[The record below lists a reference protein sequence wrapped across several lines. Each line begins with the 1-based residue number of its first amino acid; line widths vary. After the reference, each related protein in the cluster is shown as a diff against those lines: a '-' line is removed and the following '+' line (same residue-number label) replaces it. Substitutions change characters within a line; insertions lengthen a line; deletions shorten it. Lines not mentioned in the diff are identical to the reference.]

1 MGGKLIV
8 VVGPMYAGK
17 TAWLID
23 YAAGKDFRAFLPEI
37 AVRGLRSRDGRELPA
52 TRLPVDIAGNVELG
66 EASLYLFD
74 EVQFFGKGFVELV
87 LELLRSGKD
96 VVAAGLDLD
105 WQGRPFETT
114 ASLLALADVVVKLTA
129 RCAVCGAPARFSW
142 KVSADGHRIDPAAHY
157 EPRCRHHYPPLRGS

>member
-1 MGGKLIV
+1 MIV

-23 YAAGKDFRAFLPEI
+23 YAAGKDFRAFVPGI

-52 TRLPVDIAGNVELG
+52 TRLPADVPGNVELG
-66 EASLYLFD
+66 AAQVYLFD
-74 EVQFFGKGFVELV
+74 EVQFFGKDLVELV

-114 ASLLALADVVVKLTA
+114 ASLLALADKVVKLTA

-142 KVSADGHRIDPAAHY
+142 KVSADGRRIDPAARY
-157 EPRCRHHYPPLRGS
+157 EPRCRLHYPPLRGS